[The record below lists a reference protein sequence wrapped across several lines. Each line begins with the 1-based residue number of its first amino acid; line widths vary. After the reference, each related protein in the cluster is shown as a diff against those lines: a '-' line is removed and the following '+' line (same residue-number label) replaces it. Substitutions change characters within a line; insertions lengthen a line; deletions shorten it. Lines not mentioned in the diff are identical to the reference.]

1 VAAAAFWRGR
11 FDPRHPKFLQTR
23 PDNGGYNPSTR
34 RRGLRPGT
42 KLRVLMQ
49 HLQTLLPVKG
59 WPNDPRY
66 WDSSYARWHNEP
78 EPEPD
83 IYLLQTSQTASNFL
97 IR

>member
-1 VAAAAFWRGR
+1 
-11 FDPRHPKFLQTR
+11 
-23 PDNGGYNPSTR
+23 
-34 RRGLRPGT
+34 
-42 KLRVLMQ
+42 MQ